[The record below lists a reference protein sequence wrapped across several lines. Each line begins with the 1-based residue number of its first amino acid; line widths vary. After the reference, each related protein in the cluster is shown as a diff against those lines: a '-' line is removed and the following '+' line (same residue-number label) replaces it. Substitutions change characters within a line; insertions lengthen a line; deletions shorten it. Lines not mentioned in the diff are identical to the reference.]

1 MRKSVILKNLIRR
14 PVKSVLLVSVLT
26 LAVFL
31 FGVRVA
37 EYGGLHSGSE
47 KLSDYY
53 KPVGR
58 LMALNGDTLTEAEPA
73 IDILNKEKTVD
84 FVDVKQELPATLP
97 DTYTPDNDGY
107 GIPQNAYIIGKVIEN
122 RPQEVPE
129 SGVEVENDIYNYQ
142 QDLLVEIK
150 KVITGFPEYLQ
161 EGVTIKLPFYSNDI
175 AEIEAVS
182 KLECGSEYILKLG
195 YVPFYS
201 GIENKMSF
209 RLVCGQEGALGY
221 LSEHD
226 DVYKDVPA
234 TVQKDIEFTD
244 AQQRYL
250 LVNAT
255 KSMEH
260 LPYVKENFY
269 VEEGR
274 MLTEEDSI
282 NKRPVCAINKW
293 FADLRNLKVGDTLAV
308 ELIHDRQALILNED
322 VLEKEKQTVFLEI
335 AGIFN
340 SDNELDMQRTFTSSQ
355 IYIPDSIVPD
365 GWQHTAFVG
374 STSFTLNSPEDV
386 RAFQKDCLPMLKDNG
401 YDVSF
406 LENGWD
412 NFANTV
418 TPLKR
423 ASVTGIAVFG
433 IILIAVM
440 GVVMVYLIYTTR
452 KIWAVLRLL
461 GTKKKSLTLQ
471 FMGISVILGFAVITL
486 GGVSA
491 WQYGLGKAEQSLSAL
506 QTGQSL
512 MVDATP
518 QLLAGM
524 IGAAWFLW
532 CMISFIGVHLLNRE
546 KLLEQLHEKGQ
557 RVKNEPAV
565 EAPIKQVKTDL
576 EINNEVYK
584 TMQAPEMKVEHNVGA
599 AWRRLYTRYVGH
611 HLVRAWFQNLCL
623 CVITALFILGIGF
636 FLWNIKENSM
646 KMDALYP
653 TVTVSGKIV
662 PKDAAV
668 YIEGGGYIS
677 NNVIDYLEDSPYID
691 QLVKEA
697 GCKTTIK
704 TQDGKHTVSDAD
716 IRAIEDM
723 EAYTPYKEGLIS
735 VQWADGYDASVFE
748 KDYYADET
756 ASSQIPAKVLM
767 SADTMQ
773 KLGVS
778 VGDSVHLIF
787 TSGGSEWK
795 LMLVEIAGGF
805 TDSSNTK
812 VILPL
817 SKFSDAVGSDYTV
830 YSKADFTIN
839 PLKNREIDAFKTE
852 AEEMLLQPQ
861 NQGIVD
867 IKTVIRDEELVQAI
881 APLENT
887 VSILQLLY
895 PIAAAILIAIA
906 SAVNVLFMM
915 NTIKEASV
923 LRLLGT
929 EKIKTE
935 LLICTEKI
943 FVCFIGMVLGISA
956 VTAFLGNTEGHFY
969 AMAVV
974 LLLLEFAACI
984 VTETYIVYRCPL
996 QLIQVKE

>member
-14 PVKSVLLVSVLT
+14 PVKSVLLLAVLT

-58 LMALNGDTLTEAEPA
+58 LLALTGDTLTEAEPA

-84 FVDVKQELPATLP
+84 FVDAVQELPATLQ

-122 RPQEVPE
+122 RPQEVSE
-129 SGVEVENDIYNYQ
+129 DGVEIRNDIYNYQ
-142 QDLLVEIK
+142 QDLFVEIK

-161 EGVTIKLPFYSNDI
+161 EGETIKLPFYSNDT
-175 AEIEAVS
+175 AEIETAS
-182 KLECGSEYILKLG
+182 KLECGSEYIFKLG
-195 YVPFYS
+195 YEPFYS
-201 GIENKMSF
+201 GIENRMSF
-209 RLVCGQEGALGY
+209 RLVCGPDGVLGY
-221 LSEHD
+221 PSEHD

-234 TVQKDIEFTD
+234 IVQKNIEFTE

-250 LVNAT
+250 LVLAT

-269 VEEGR
+269 VEDGR
-274 MLTEEDSI
+274 MLTKEDSI

-293 FADLRNLKVGDTLAV
+293 FADLRDLKVGDTLSV
-308 ELIHDRQALILNED
+308 ELIHDNQGLILNED
-322 VLEKEKQTVFLEI
+322 VLEKEKQTISLEI
-335 AGIFN
+335 VGVFN

-355 IYIPDSIVPD
+355 IYIPDSIIPD
-365 GWQHTAFVG
+365 RWQYTAPVG
-374 STSFTLNSPEDV
+374 STSFSLNSPEDV
-386 RAFQKDCLPMLKDNG
+386 RAFQKDCLPLLKDNG

-423 ASVTGIAVFG
+423 ASLTGIAVFG
-433 IILIAVM
+433 IILVAVM
-440 GVVMVYLIYTTR
+440 CVVMFYLFYTTR
-452 KIWAVLRLL
+452 KVWAVLRLL

-471 FMGISVILGFAVITL
+471 FMGISVIFGLAVITL

-491 WQYGLGKAEQSLSAL
+491 WQYGLGKAEQALSVL
-506 QTGQSL
+506 NSENVR
-512 MVDATP
+512 MIDAMP
-518 QLLAGM
+518 QLLVGM
-524 IGAAWFLW
+524 IGTAWFLW
-532 CMISFIGVHLLNRE
+532 CLISFIGVHLLNRE
-546 KLLEQLHEKGQ
+546 KLLEQLHEKGR
-557 RVKNEPAV
+557 RVNNEPTV
-565 EAPIKQVKTDL
+565 TETPKQVKTDL
-576 EINNEVYK
+576 KVNDEVYK
-584 TMQAPEMKVEHNVGA
+584 TVQMPEMKAHHNVKA
-599 AWRRLYTRYVGH
+599 AWRYLYPRYVGH
-611 HLVRAWFQNLCL
+611 HLVRAWLQNLCL
-623 CVITALFILGIGF
+623 CAITALFIFGIGF
-636 FLWNIKENSM
+636 FLWNIKENSI
-646 KMDALYP
+646 KIDALYP

-668 YIEGGGYIS
+668 YIDGGGYIS
-677 NNVIDYLEDSPYID
+677 SNVIDYLEASPYID

-697 GCKTTIK
+697 GCKTTIE
-704 TQDGKHTVSDAD
+704 TQDGQHTVSDAE
-716 IRAIEDM
+716 IRAIENM
-723 EAYTPYKEGLIS
+723 EAYTPYKEGIIS

-748 KDYYADET
+748 KNYYADET
-756 ASSQIPAKVLM
+756 ASSQIPAKVLI
-767 SADTMQ
+767 SSDTMQ

-778 VGDSVHLIF
+778 VSDSVHLIF
-787 TSGGSEWK
+787 SSGSSEWK
-795 LMLVEIAGGF
+795 LMLVEIAGVF

-830 YSKADFTIN
+830 YSKADFTID
-839 PLKNREIDAFKTE
+839 PLKNREIDVFKTE

-861 NQGIVD
+861 NQGIID

-887 VSILQLLY
+887 VSILKLIY
-895 PIAAAILIAIA
+895 PIAAAILMAIA

-943 FVCFIGMVLGISA
+943 FVCLLGTVLGISA
-956 VTAFLGNTEGHFY
+956 VTVFLGNIEGHFY
-969 AMAVV
+969 TMAVG
-974 LLLLEFAACI
+974 LLFLEFAACI
-984 VTETYIVYRCPL
+984 VTETYIVYRRPL

>member
-461 GTKKKSLTLQ
+461 GTKK
-471 FMGISVILGFAVITL
+471 M
-486 GGVSA
+486 
-491 WQYGLGKAEQSLSAL
+491 
-506 QTGQSL
+506 
-512 MVDATP
+512 
-518 QLLAGM
+518 
-524 IGAAWFLW
+524 
-532 CMISFIGVHLLNRE
+532 
-546 KLLEQLHEKGQ
+546 
-557 RVKNEPAV
+557 
-565 EAPIKQVKTDL
+565 
-576 EINNEVYK
+576 
-584 TMQAPEMKVEHNVGA
+584 
-599 AWRRLYTRYVGH
+599 
-611 HLVRAWFQNLCL
+611 
-623 CVITALFILGIGF
+623 
-636 FLWNIKENSM
+636 
-646 KMDALYP
+646 
-653 TVTVSGKIV
+653 
-662 PKDAAV
+662 
-668 YIEGGGYIS
+668 YI
-677 NNVIDYLEDSPYID
+677 P
-691 QLVKEA
+691 
-697 GCKTTIK
+697 
-704 TQDGKHTVSDAD
+704 
-716 IRAIEDM
+716 
-723 EAYTPYKEGLIS
+723 
-735 VQWADGYDASVFE
+735 
-748 KDYYADET
+748 
-756 ASSQIPAKVLM
+756 
-767 SADTMQ
+767 
-773 KLGVS
+773 
-778 VGDSVHLIF
+778 
-787 TSGGSEWK
+787 
-795 LMLVEIAGGF
+795 
-805 TDSSNTK
+805 
-812 VILPL
+812 
-817 SKFSDAVGSDYTV
+817 
-830 YSKADFTIN
+830 
-839 PLKNREIDAFKTE
+839 FK
-852 AEEMLLQPQ
+852 
-861 NQGIVD
+861 
-867 IKTVIRDEELVQAI
+867 
-881 APLENT
+881 
-887 VSILQLLY
+887 
-895 PIAAAILIAIA
+895 
-906 SAVNVLFMM
+906 
-915 NTIKEASV
+915 
-923 LRLLGT
+923 
-929 EKIKTE
+929 
-935 LLICTEKI
+935 
-943 FVCFIGMVLGISA
+943 
-956 VTAFLGNTEGHFY
+956 
-969 AMAVV
+969 
-974 LLLLEFAACI
+974 
-984 VTETYIVYRCPL
+984 
-996 QLIQVKE
+996 